1 MGSVKVTMRGIISLQ
16 FMAVILFQNVKS
28 QQTVYQMAPLECYS
42 CGSPQSKSCE
52 EFSPNNPDY
61 TEVCSSNKKS
71 CIKTYGAFHNIS
83 VISMGCGDGQAMN
96 RCTSMTLGGAEVTI
110 CTCDQ
115 NLCNKS
121 GNLILDSKLIYFIL
135 FLISIANRIM

>member
-1 MGSVKVTMRGIISLQ
+1 MNVSRILTEKQLTSAYGFNKYVYII
-16 FMAVILFQNVKS
+16 F
-28 QQTVYQMAPLECYS
+28 
-42 CGSPQSKSCE
+42 
-52 EFSPNNPDY
+52 
-61 TEVCSSNKKS
+61 
-71 CIKTYGAFHNIS
+71 S

-115 NLCNKS
+115 SLCNKS